1 MRDGALAKRVLDVAV
16 AGAALALSA
25 PLLLAA
31 SAAIKLES
39 PGPVLFAQTR
49 TGRGGVPIR
58 TLKLRTMVADAE
70 RAGPAITA
78 GGDPRIT
85 RVGRWLRKTKLDEL
99 PQLWNIVCGEMSLV
113 GPRPEV
119 PRYTE
124 TYPPEW
130 QELFAVRPGLT
141 DPASLTFH
149 DEESL
154 LASAGDREKAYTEI
168 LLPMKVQLSLE
179 GVKNQSVRHDLA
191 VLVRT
196 LLVMLRTPDARVT
209 SVLAE
214 ARRRID
220 DLNKAT
226 TT

>member
-16 AGAALALSA
+16 AGAALAVSA

-31 SAAIKLES
+31 AAAIKLET

-49 TGRGGVPIR
+49 TGRGRVPIR

-70 RAGPAITA
+70 RVGPAITA
-78 GGDPRIT
+78 GGDPRVT
-85 RVGRWLRKTKLDEL
+85 RVGRWLRRTKLDEL
-99 PQLWNIVCGEMSLV
+99 PQLWNIVRGEMSLV

-124 TYPPEW
+124 TYPPAW
-130 QELFAVRPGLT
+130 QKLFEVRPGVT
-141 DPASLTFH
+141 DAASLTFH

-154 LASAGDREKAYTEI
+154 LARANDREAAYTEI

-179 GVKNQSVRHDLA
+179 GVENQSVRNDLA

-196 LLVMLRTPDARVT
+196 LRVMLRMPDARVAA
-209 SVLAE
+209 VLAE

-220 DLNKAT
+220 ALNNT
-226 TT
+226 TST